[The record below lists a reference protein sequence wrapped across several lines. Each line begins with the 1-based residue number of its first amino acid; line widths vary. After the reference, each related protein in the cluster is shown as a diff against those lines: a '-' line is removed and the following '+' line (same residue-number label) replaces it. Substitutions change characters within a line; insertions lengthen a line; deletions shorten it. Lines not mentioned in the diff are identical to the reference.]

1 MCTLALWCNWLAAR
15 SSNELAVLPGLTP
28 AMGFERSLT
37 HLGMCIESD
46 SACLLDFVPH
56 GLSPELLILGCLP
69 DELIGVTLDLFQT
82 RG

>member
-1 MCTLALWCNWLAAR
+1 
-15 SSNELAVLPGLTP
+15 
-28 AMGFERSLT
+28 MGFERSLT